1 MPLRILLVTNS
12 ELGSEIQALK
22 KEEKAVRTTITSAD
36 LIKII
41 DLICDTMENEK
52 GYLSELDGAIG
63 DGDHGVNMAK
73 CFREV
78 KRKLPESVGK
88 DTGIILKNLG
98 MVVMN
103 SVGGAMGALYG
114 TLFLKM
120 AREASGKSEIDLE
133 TLVRM
138 FAAGEAGI
146 QEMGKAKLGDKTL
159 IDTLHPA
166 VEALKE
172 AQEKGKT
179 LAQALTEFSE
189 AAKRG
194 AESTKEMISRMGRSS
209 RLGERTLGHQDAGAT
224 SCYLILN
231 AFQRAIP

>member
-172 AQEKGKT
+172 AQEKGKP
-179 LAQALTEFSE
+179 LAQALNEFSK

-194 AESTKEMISRMGRSS
+194 AESTKDMISKIGRSS

>member
-1 MPLRILLVTNS
+1 M
-12 ELGSEIQALK
+12 
-22 KEEKAVRTTITSAD
+22 RTTITSAD